1 MNRGGLSPRSSGGE
15 QGQSSTLPGAM
26 MCLLLYLRYKRHCPP
41 PPVPAAHPHIPSKML
56 SGQPCLPPP
65 KSLSGVTLADPS
77 TLFLML
83 MMVRW
88 ACSLYILGDN
98 ILHKLQFHPLHLLA
112 QGQWGTETL
121 DSQALSKLGAAGME
135 VMTGMDLRRKKSF

>member
-1 MNRGGLSPRSSGGE
+1 
-15 QGQSSTLPGAM
+15 
-26 MCLLLYLRYKRHCPP
+26 
-41 PPVPAAHPHIPSKML
+41 
-56 SGQPCLPPP
+56 
-65 KSLSGVTLADPS
+65 
-77 TLFLML
+77 ML

-88 ACSLYILGDN
+88 ACSLYILRDN

-135 VMTGMDLRRKKSF
+135 VITGMDLRRKKSF